1 MNTWQ
6 CPGPN
11 RMLLSIQEK
20 IEDKHSLFL
29 LIPPLSPD
37 GVKDSVSTLLSRS
50 GWVFG
55 ELKDSKSSPTRQAYE
70 AAYLSE
76 DLERELQPSDL
87 LDRKAFSGKVY
98 WCEPTD
104 EDAVLRWITFLDSYA
119 LARRANPEADGPNFI
134 VALCGEL
141 SYPPPSRKIGFIE
154 VIDVVDAVSQT
165 DLLMLAYHQ
174 IGTTAIGGP
183 LVAQV
188 HAQVAASLA
197 VWDVKLL
204 HRLLDL
210 SLDQLFDPL
219 SSLHAYALELGWSA
233 STPINRQS
241 GTLKSIAKKNE
252 QHSAILALNDPNK
265 IIESRVW
272 AGQAAV
278 LLPVI
283 ERRRIELIDR
293 YRPTLSGALPFKSD
307 FDMVNHVFDLEIGH
321 VCHLLNKLHGSKT
334 SAAMRALRL
343 KKLRNKLAHL
353 EPLLPNEAFSEDI
366 VGSS

>member
-1 MNTWQ
+1 MNIWQ

-11 RMLLSIQEK
+11 RMLSSIQEK

-50 GWVFG
+50 GWTFG
-55 ELKDSKSSPTRQAYE
+55 ELQDKDSSPARQVYE
-70 AAYLSE
+70 AARLDE

-87 LDRKAFSGKVY
+87 LDREAFSGRVF

-104 EDAVLRWITFLDSYA
+104 EDAVFRWITFLDTYA
-119 LARRANPEADGPNFI
+119 LARRANPEADGPIFI
-134 VALCGEL
+134 VALCREL
-141 SYPPPSRKIGFIE
+141 SYPPPSRKVGFIE
-154 VIDVVDAVSQT
+154 VIDVVSCVSQT

-174 IGTTAIGGP
+174 VGTTGTGDP
-183 LVAQV
+183 LAAQV

-197 VWDVKLL
+197 VWDIKLL

-210 SLDQLFDPL
+210 PLDQLFDPL
-219 SSLHAYALELGWSA
+219 SSLRDYAIELGWSA
-233 STPINRQS
+233 STSINQQS
-241 GTLKSIAKKNE
+241 GTLKAIANKNE
-252 QHSAILALNDPNK
+252 LHSAILALTDPNK

-272 AGQAAV
+272 AGQAAI

-283 ERRRIELIDR
+283 ERRRIELIER
-293 YRPTLSGALPFKSD
+293 HRPVLSSALPFKGE
-307 FDMVNHVFDLEIGH
+307 FDTVDHVFDLEIGH
-321 VCHLLNKLHGSKT
+321 VCHLLNKLQGSRT
-334 SAAMRALRL
+334 SAALRAFRL

-353 EPLLPNEAFSEDI
+353 EPLLPSEAFSTDI